1 MNIRHYIYI
10 LAALLSFSGCGK
22 EFLDIKRDAKQV
34 IPKTIDDYQALLDR
48 YNNINGGASVSLG
61 LIGAGEY
68 TLPDIA
74 ITKWKGMIP
83 YEANGYLWAEDI
95 YEDKESTDWN
105 NAYHR
110 ILYTNLALEVDEISP
125 SPKDQ
130 EAWNNVKGSALFFR
144 AYSYYQLAQLFC
156 KPYDASTAASD
167 PGVPLKLDYD
177 VTEEVSRGTV
187 ADVYKQIVNDLE
199 AAYTLVPDRQINV
212 FRPAKAAVAALL
224 ARTYLQMGNYERA
237 GHYADLG
244 LQSRSELTDYNALDL
259 TKAATFPSD
268 YGATNPEILLYM
280 FINKPGSTYE
290 AGYDVEE
297 GTLNLYEEA
306 DLRRQAYFT
315 TSAAGFTTFKAS
327 FAGPY
332 NIFAGL
338 STSELWLMRAESR
351 ARLGDRDGALSD
363 LNSLRVNRYDAD
375 EYAPATAAN
384 ADEVLALI
392 VEERRKEFYFRGIT
406 WEDLR
411 RFNKEP
417 QFARTLVRE
426 AFGEQYKLAPG
437 DVRWVWPLPKNEI
450 ELNGLEQNPR

>member
-1 MNIRHYIYI
+1 MNIRHYTYI

-83 YEANGYLWAEDI
+83 YEANGYLWADDI
-95 YEDKESTDWN
+95 YEYKESTDWN

-125 SPKDQ
+125 SAKDQ

-187 ADVYKQIVNDLE
+187 ADVYKQILSDLE

-224 ARTYLQMGNYERA
+224 SRTYLQMGNYERA

-244 LQSRSELTDYNALDL
+244 LQSRSELTDYNTLDL

-306 DLRRQAYFT
+306 DLRRQAYFV

-363 LNSLRVNRYDAD
+363 
-375 EYAPATAAN
+375 
-384 ADEVLALI
+384 
-392 VEERRKEFYFRGIT
+392 
-406 WEDLR
+406 
-411 RFNKEP
+411 
-417 QFARTLVRE
+417 
-426 AFGEQYKLAPG
+426 
-437 DVRWVWPLPKNEI
+437 
-450 ELNGLEQNPR
+450 